1 MTITKEKTEV
11 DVFEIKAT
19 KCIRCGRLLTSD
31 FGLKNGM
38 GPCCK
43 DRFDKENAPPDPNQ
57 MTLFEDEN
65 PHMAR

>member
-1 MTITKEKTEV
+1 MTIPSEEIN
-11 DVFEIKAT
+11 VFEIKAT

-43 DRFDKENAPPDPNQ
+43 DKYDEENAPPDPNQ
-57 MTLFEDEN
+57 LTIFETDN
-65 PHMAR
+65 KKD